1 MASSKI
7 KGFWKQQPTKAATD
21 AVDVLTFPFSF
32 NPTSATQISLGT
44 LPNGARP
51 IEVTSFGGATGGA
64 SPTVD
69 IGSAAS
75 NAGFANELPA
85 GALANGS
92 GVLTGIV
99 LTADTEV
106 FGKVGASAATGGT
119 VIGIIKYIMA

>member
-51 IEVTSFGGATGGA
+51 IEVTCFDGDSFNGRYR
-64 SPTVD
+64 
-69 IGSAAS
+69 
-75 NAGFANELPA
+75 GFWK
-85 GALANGS
+85 S
-92 GVLTGIV
+92 RGICR
-99 LTADTEV
+99 DWWHCNRHH
-106 FGKVGASAATGGT
+106 KVYHGL
-119 VIGIIKYIMA
+119 KED